1 MKRCKKESTT
11 ISCEKCPY
19 ISNDKLNLNDALEC
33 MEMNFPEVM
42 GAFYK
47 ENNLSKTGEGPGGG
61 ELNGPSI
68 KFLLR
73 EESLLQLEER
83 QICRILSLQL
93 QEGRKDPWLQ
103 GQNIHWDS

>member
-1 MKRCKKESTT
+1 MS
-11 ISCEKCPY
+11 
-19 ISNDKLNLNDALEC
+19 NDALEC
-33 MEMNFPEVM
+33 MEEKSFPEVM

-47 ENNLSKTGEGPGGG
+47 ENNLSKTGEGPGGKF
-61 ELNGPSI
+61 NGPSI

-83 QICRILSLQL
+83 RICRNLSLQL

>member
-19 ISNDKLNLNDALEC
+19 ISNDKSNLNDALEC

-61 ELNGPSI
+61 VEWALN
-68 KFLLR
+68 
-73 EESLLQLEER
+73 
-83 QICRILSLQL
+83 
-93 QEGRKDPWLQ
+93 
-103 GQNIHWDS
+103 